1 MIKTN
6 EIVKRINE
14 LGLTEFQKVRVLE
27 LIRDIHK
34 EFLNDYRNV
43 RKKME
48 EINKGG
54 ETKEEM
60 ICDCGNRF
68 LIEVS
73 DEKTSVVF
81 CPNCMKV
88 LTWYGEEDL

>member
-54 ETKEEM
+54 ETKEE
-60 ICDCGNRF
+60 
-68 LIEVS
+68 
-73 DEKTSVVF
+73 
-81 CPNCMKV
+81 
-88 LTWYGEEDL
+88 DL